1 MPRFATFLAITV
13 LLLPVAGLCAAP
25 APVSVPGGQVQGVAD
40 GTIVHYWG
48 IPFAAP
54 PVGDLR
60 WRAPQPPKS
69 WTGTLAADHFG
80 HNCMQNQ
87 RPGAPPWP
95 KREPTPSED
104 CLYLNIWEPA
114 TATAGA
120 KLPVMVWIY
129 GGGFQ
134 VGSSATSLF
143 DGGHFAEDG
152 IVFVSFNYC
161 LNKFGFF
168 AHPALTKESP
178 DAPLGNYALLDQIA
192 GLKWVRDNIAQ
203 FGGDPTNVTI
213 FGESAGAMS
222 VQYLMTSPLASGLF
236 ERAISESG
244 FGRFHLQSFAEA
256 EAKGKAAAE
265 GWGVKSDDVAALR
278 AVPADKVLGDTTM
291 SRNGFWPMIDGKI
304 IPEQTI
310 DAFNAGHM
318 AHVPFV
324 VGSNSYEIGLFPMMA
339 MGMLQRD
346 AKDWPT
352 AQKLFDGFG
361 KNDPKVLETQV
372 ATDLILTEPTRALA
386 RDAVKAGMP
395 TYVYYFSYVTPSA
408 RAPFPGAP
416 HFWEVPDVFGTEMLF
431 EPKPEPATANVAAAM
446 HSRWVDFV
454 KTGKPGDWPAF
465 TADKE
470 EWLDFTGDGAIAT
483 QDLLKARLDFVGTL
497 APWAPPT
504 N

>member
-1 MPRFATFLAITV
+1 MRSFKLLIVFAALA
-13 LLLPVAGLCAAP
+13 PVAAAAAP
-25 APVSVPGGQVQGVAD
+25 APVTVAGGTVQGVAD
-40 GTIVHYWG
+40 GNVVHYWG

-60 WRAPQPPKS
+60 WRAPQPPKP
-69 WTGTLAADHFG
+69 WNGTLSADHFG
-80 HNCMQNQ
+80 HNCMQNS
-87 RPGAPPWP
+87 PPSIGGTP
-95 KREPTPSED
+95 RHEPSPSED
-104 CLYLNIWEPA
+104 CLYLNVWEPA
-114 TATAGA
+114 NRATSA

-134 VGSSATSLF
+134 IGSSASTLY

-152 IVFVSFNYC
+152 IVFVSFNYR

-168 AHPALTKESP
+168 AHPALTGESP

-192 GLKWVRDNIAQ
+192 ALKWVRDNIAK
-203 FGGDPTNVTI
+203 FGGDPHDVTV

-222 VQYLMTSPLASGLF
+222 VQYLMTSPLAHGLF
-236 ERAISESG
+236 DKAISESG

-265 GWGVKSDDVAALR
+265 NWGVTGNDAAALR
-278 AVPADKVLGDTTM
+278 ALPAAKVLGDTTM
-291 SRNGFWPMIDGKI
+291 SHNGFWPMIDGKI

-318 AHVPFV
+318 AHVPFI
-324 VGSNSYEIGLFPMMA
+324 VGSNSYEIGLFPT
-339 MGMLQRD
+339 L
-346 AKDWPT
+346 AKDLSHKMAPIWPKVET
-352 AQKLFDGFG
+352 LFDGFG
-361 KNDPKVLETQV
+361 RHDTKILETQV

-395 TYVYYFSYVTPSA
+395 TYVYYFSYVTPSIRA
-408 RAPFPGAP
+408 RFPGAP

-431 EPKPEPATANVAAAM
+431 EPKPEPATAKVAEAM

-470 EWLDFTGDGAIAT
+470 EWLDFTGDGPVVR
-483 QDLLKARLDFVGTL
+483 QDLLKARLDFVGAL
-497 APWAPPT
+497 PPRPPGT